1 MPLRGTPDHENGAL
15 FGYSDGRRFSGP
27 GRNLLGAWSPR
38 VSLTRTALRTR
49 DCCHAAHASTQSR
62 LLDSSLSS
70 GGACPG
76 DTPMDILYPCCAG
89 LDVHKQTVVA
99 TV

>member
-49 DCCHAAHASTQSR
+49 EKWCQFIFALALAPTR
-62 LLDSSLSS
+62 
-70 GGACPG
+70 G
-76 DTPMDILYPCCAG
+76 
-89 LDVHKQTVVA
+89 
-99 TV
+99 